1 MSLFD
6 IIKSALYCYLLLP
19 IVFGNTAVI
28 SKSQNVLNKSLQ
40 GKSCSDKCRNNDD
53 YDRCYND
60 CKTEKEK
67 PMIQINS
74 ITCIVLGLMF
84 ILFIIWKRRQ
94 VIRLFRCV
102 RNRRT
107 IMMESFLNNA
117 ILIKNSGLLLN
128 QLRKTS
134 KILSQQKNELI
145 FTQNGKLLKEEN
157 VQIVC
162 KINEEKQYIQI
173 TLMGN
178 DKYGTWSG
186 SGFAIIDFNYQIK
199 IWFLKDYE
207 EQREAR
213 ISGLWE
219 HLLYQGEYDEE
230 VNIFSGQWYYDGFEN
245 DLTYSGT
252 WILKLL

>member
-1 MSLFD
+1 MSLFH
-6 IIKSALYCYLLLP
+6 IIKSVLYYLLLP
-19 IVFGNTAVI
+19 LVFGSTVDI

-40 GKSCSDKCRNNDD
+40 GKTCQDKCRDNDD
-53 YDRCYND
+53 YDRCYID
-60 CKTEKEK
+60 CKMEKEK
-67 PMIQINS
+67 PMIQIIS

-84 ILFIIWKRRQ
+84 ILFLIWKRNQ
-94 VIRLFRCV
+94 VLRLFRCI

-117 ILIKNSGLLLN
+117 ILIKNNSPLLN
-128 QLRKTS
+128 QLRKVN
-134 KILSQQKNELI
+134 KLLSQQKNELI
-145 FTQNGKLLKEEN
+145 FIQNGKLHKEEN
-157 VQIVC
+157 VQITC
-162 KINEEKQYIQI
+162 KIDEEKQYIQI
-173 TLMGN
+173 TLLGN
-178 DKYGTWSG
+178 DKYGIWSG
-186 SGFAIIDFNYQIK
+186 SGFTIMDFNYQIK

-230 VNIFSGQWYYDGFEN
+230 VKIFSGQWHYDGFEN

-252 WILKLL
+252 WLLKLI